1 MAKIIIFG
9 IKDLAELAH
18 YYLLNDS
25 EHEVVAFTAN
35 KEYIG
40 ENTIFK
46 ELPVVPFEDIEINY
60 PPNKFKFLAPLTHKN
75 MNKLRETVYCEI
87 KGKGYQCISYV
98 SSKATILNKHKI
110 GDNCFIL
117 EDNTIQ
123 PFVTIGNNVVLW
135 SGNHIGH
142 HSRIGDHVFITSHV
156 VISGNCIIEPYS
168 FLGVNTTLKEEITV
182 GEGTFIAMSTAITKN
197 TEPYSVYTGNPA
209 KKIDM
214 SSLKL
219 RF

>member
-18 YYLLNDS
+18 YYFMNDS
-25 EHEVVAFTAN
+25 NHEVVAFSVNEQFLPETRLFHN
-35 KEYIG
+35 
-40 ENTIFK
+40 
-46 ELPVVPFEDIEINY
+46 LPVVSFDNIESAY
-60 PPNKFKFLAPLTHKN
+60 PVKDFVFFAPLTHKN
-75 MNKLRETVYCEI
+75 MNHDRENVYNEI
-87 KGKGYQCISYV
+87 KTKGYRMINYI
-98 SSKATILNKHKI
+98 SSKATIFSNLKI

-123 PFVTIGNNVVLW
+123 PFVEIGNNVVLW

-142 HSRIGDHVFITSHV
+142 HSVIKDNVFLTSHV
-156 VISGNCIIEPYS
+156 VISGNCIIES
-168 FLGVNTTLKEEITV
+168 NCFVGVNSALKENITL
-182 GEGTFIAMSTAITKN
+182 GEGTFVAMSTAITKN
-197 TEPYSVYTGNPA
+197 TEPFSVYTGNPA

-214 SSLKL
+214 SSLKI